1 MYSVQDNIVSVGVSA
16 HSSDSCLFNQSP
28 CGWHS
33 RVKRL
38 EIEFCLTG
46 ENGAKLIDHYP
57 GADPGNEG

>member
-1 MYSVQDNIVSVGVSA
+1 MVSLCVWFKCMVLRIGLVSVGVST

-46 ENGAKLIDHYP
+46 ENGA
-57 GADPGNEG
+57 N